1 MFMKS
6 AVDVFSSYSGLKPN
20 PRKSEIFLTGGYS
33 PHADQILQAWGLTL
47 GTLPVR
53 YLGVPLI
60 AGRLSTRDCRSLI
73 HSIRNKAQSCA
84 NKTLSF
90 AGRLLLIKYVLG
102 LGVKDLRVW
111 NRALML
117 KHIWDANLE
126 CVMQESSWTIPQNLI
141 SYLQGIVFSII
152 HGGSDGCTWTLEK
165 SGQFSS
171 SSAWEALKKKKL
183 PVQWIMPTKF
193 HHVLK
198 KTNESCIPQ
207 ETHHLDVLFKQALGL
222 IPNPQTNEQPN
233 GFVTK
238 ASKNKTLVE
247 LEEEL
252 KELVKNQRGEN
263 EGVVKGK
270 SLYEVFTQK
279 GSEEMKRMRVG
290 DEEEV
295 NVKELSSDVQRF
307 VRYLYDE
314 GYFRDVNFLPE
325 MRCKIRCFEE
335 GYARSFL
342 KFAAE
347 RSGKDNQEI
356 AKWLS
361 GRELKTVALFGCPS
375 LSRRSVFAVK
385 GLRRFFAIAEDTAVP
400 SSLILP
406 SEVKACVNRLLNET
420 IKLSKTIS

>member
-1 MFMKS
+1 MN
-6 AVDVFSSYSGLKPN
+6 N
-20 PRKSEIFLTGGYS
+20 PKNT
-33 PHADQILQAWGLTL
+33 
-47 GTLPVR
+47 
-53 YLGVPLI
+53 
-60 AGRLSTRDCRSLI
+60 
-73 HSIRNKAQSCA
+73 N
-84 NKTLSF
+84 
-90 AGRLLLIKYVLG
+90 
-102 LGVKDLRVW
+102 
-111 NRALML
+111 
-117 KHIWDANLE
+117 
-126 CVMQESSWTIPQNLI
+126 
-141 SYLQGIVFSII
+141 
-152 HGGSDGCTWTLEK
+152 
-165 SGQFSS
+165 
-171 SSAWEALKKKKL
+171 KKK
-183 PVQWIMPTKF
+183 PR
-193 HHVLK
+193 
-198 KTNESCIPQ
+198 
-207 ETHHLDVLFKQALGL
+207 HLDVLFKQALGL

-238 ASKNKTLVE
+238 ASKKKALVE

-279 GSEEMKRMRVG
+279 GSEEMERMRVG

-307 VRYLYDE
+307 VRHLYDE
-314 GYFRDVNFLPE
+314 GYFRDVNFLPG
-325 MRCKIRCFEE
+325 MRFEIRCFEE

-347 RSGKDNQEI
+347 RFGKDNQEI

-361 GRELKTVALFGCPS
+361 GRDLKTVALFGCPS
-375 LSRRSVFAVK
+375 LSRRSVFAAK
-385 GLRRFFAIAEDTAVP
+385 GLRRFFAIAEDTVCQKCPLWERCKYKNQNVWGDDYKNLNLSLIMRLLLLYAMEAVP